1 MEHSA
6 VLAGHLERSGGG
18 WLYRDAAGLDRA
30 LGELLASPGER
41 RRRGLAGR
49 AYVAEGYTWERTV
62 ANYAEFLE
70 RMCALAAE
78 TR

>member
-6 VLAGHLERSGGG
+6 VLAGHLQRSGGG

-49 AYVAEGYTWERTV
+49 AYVAERYTWERTV
-62 ANYAEFLE
+62 ASYAEFLE